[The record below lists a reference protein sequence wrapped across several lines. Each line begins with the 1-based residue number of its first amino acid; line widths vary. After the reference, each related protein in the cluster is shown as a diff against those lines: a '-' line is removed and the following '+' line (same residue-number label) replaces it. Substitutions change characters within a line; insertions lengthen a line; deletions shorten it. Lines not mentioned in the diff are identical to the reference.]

1 MGEEKLLTIR
11 DVALYLNVS
20 EREVMDL
27 AEQGK
32 IPAYKIA
39 GVYLRFRKEQV
50 EAYKNA
56 LGSGN
61 SSSTRDFYPFKDRV
75 SDFFYYND
83 FYIFSTLI
91 VLFLLLFIF
100 R

>member
-1 MGEEKLLTIR
+1 MGEQNLLTIR

-50 EAYKNA
+50 ESYKNT
-56 LGSGN
+56 LGPGN
-61 SSSTRDFYPFKDRV
+61 SSPTRDLYPFKDKV
-75 SDFFYYND
+75 FDFLYYND